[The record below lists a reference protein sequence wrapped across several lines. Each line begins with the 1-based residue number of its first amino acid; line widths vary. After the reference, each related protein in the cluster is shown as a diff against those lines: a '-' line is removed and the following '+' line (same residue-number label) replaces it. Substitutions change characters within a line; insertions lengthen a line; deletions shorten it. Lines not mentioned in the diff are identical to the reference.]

1 MTMKPGVDFIGVSV
15 SFFCHDGK
23 YFLLH
28 KRSNKCRDE
37 IGRWDFG
44 GGQLEAGERL
54 EEAVVREVKEE
65 YAVTGKIEK
74 QLPAHSL
81 LREEKGVKTH
91 WLIITFIVKVD
102 RKKVKNN
109 DPEKIAEL
117 GWFKLTNL
125 PKPLHT
131 GALYTLRHYPKEFRI
146 YS

>member
-1 MTMKPGVDFIGVSV
+1 MKPGVDFIGVSV

-28 KRSNKCRDE
+28 KRSDKCRDE

-44 GGQLEAGERL
+44 GGQLEFRERL
-54 EEAVVREVKEE
+54 QPAVLREVKEE
-65 YAVTGKIEK
+65 YGVEGVIEK

-81 LREEKGVKTH
+81 LREDNGTKTH
-91 WLIITFIVKVD
+91 WLIITFLVKVD

-117 GWFKLTNL
+117 GWFKLNNL
-125 PKPLHT
+125 PKPIHT
-131 GALYTLRHYPKEFRI
+131 GAQYTLNHYKEEFDK
-146 YS
+146 YL

>member
-1 MTMKPGVDFIGVSV
+1 MKPGIDFIGVSV
-15 SFFCHDGK
+15 SFFCHDDN

-37 IGRWDFG
+37 KGRWDFG
-44 GGQLEAGERL
+44 GGQLEFGERL
-54 EEAVVREVKEE
+54 ESAVLREVKEE
-65 YAVTGKIEK
+65 YGVGGVIEK

-81 LREEKGVKTH
+81 LREENGIRTH

-102 RKKVKNN
+102 RKKVVNN

-117 GWFKLTNL
+117 GWFKLNNL

-131 GALYTLRHYPKEFRI
+131 GAQYTPKHYKEEFKK
-146 YS
+146 YL

>member
-1 MTMKPGVDFIGVSV
+1 MKPGVDFIGVSV
-15 SFFCHDGK
+15 SFFCHDGE

-44 GGQLEAGERL
+44 GGQLEVGERL

-65 YAVTGKIEK
+65 YGVVGKIEK

-81 LREEKGVKTH
+81 LRQENGVKTH
-91 WLIITFIVKVD
+91 WLIITFIVQVD

-117 GWFKLTNL
+117 GWFKLNNL

-131 GALYTLRHYPKEFRI
+131 GAQYTLRHYPKEFKM
-146 YS
+146 YL

>member
-1 MTMKPGVDFIGVSV
+1 MKPGVDFIGVSV

-37 IGRWDFG
+37 IGHWDFG
-44 GGQLEAGERL
+44 GGQLEFGERL
-54 EEAVVREVKEE
+54 ESAVTREVKEE
-65 YAVTGKIEK
+65 YGAESSIEK

-81 LREEKGVKTH
+81 LREENGIKTH

-117 GWFKLTNL
+117 GWFELRNL

-131 GALYTLRHYPKEFRI
+131 GAQFTLSRYPGEFKI
-146 YS
+146 YL

>member
-1 MTMKPGVDFIGVSV
+1 MKPGVDYIGVSV

-23 YFLLH
+23 DFLLH

-37 IGRWDFG
+37 IGHWDFG
-44 GGQLEAGERL
+44 GGQLELGERL
-54 EEAVVREVKEE
+54 EQAVLREVEEE
-65 YAVTGKIEK
+65 YAATGKIEK

-81 LREEKGVKTH
+81 LREENGIKTH
-91 WLIITFIVKVD
+91 WLIITFILKVD

-117 GWFKLTNL
+117 GWFKLNNL

-131 GALYTLRHYPKEFRI
+131 GAQFTLSRYSEEFKI
-146 YS
+146 YL